1 MSPPHGESWDLG
13 IPRKHGGRGRTVMRQ
28 FVVLVYAGSTPVGH
42 PASFGAF
49 ELALGFLILG
59 EEAQT
64 ACEDALITAWSQAV
78 ASVPVP
84 LRSADGSLKSRRGLP
99 AGLEDFS
106 AKDSGSYAVKV
117 CTGRTWRCERHPARL
132 NRCDAPGM
140 DPFEQTHRSVPHC
153 LRPPGV
159 IGSRAAFKPQCL
171 RACGFKSHG
180 GYGCCRSP

>member
-1 MSPPHGESWDLG
+1 
-13 IPRKHGGRGRTVMRQ
+13 MRQ

-64 ACEDALITAWSQAV
+64 ACEDALIYSLE
-78 ASVPVP
+78 SSCSKRPGP
-84 LRSADGSLKSRRGLP
+84 LAFGIRSLKSSRGLP

-117 CTGRTWRCERHPARL
+117 CTGRPWPSVGIGRH
-132 NRCDAPGM
+132 
-140 DPFEQTHRSVPHC
+140 
-153 LRPPGV
+153 
-159 IGSRAAFKPQCL
+159 AALKTRCL
-171 RACGFKSHG
+171 RACGFESRE
-180 GYGCCRSP
+180 GYGCSRSP